1 VYILDSARNPSPV
14 GLAGELYIGGDGLAC
29 GYLNRPEL
37 TAEKF
42 VTVDPGGGAQPERL
56 YRTGDLAR
64 WLSDGNIE
72 FIGRMD
78 NQVKIRGFR
87 VEPGEIETTLAAH
100 PALREAIVTARPG
113 CSGALQLAAYV
124 VCQPGRTVDS
134 GELREFLGASLPG
147 FMVPSHFVQLTEL
160 PLTPNGKVDRRA
172 LPPPPAPPSAGAV
185 PGQPPRNSTETL
197 VAGIWSEILECD
209 QVGIDDNF
217 FHLGGHSLL
226 ATQIVSR
233 LSQALDVEIPVRM
246 IFEAPTVSALARA
259 ADEARLRPLPRAE
272 TLLRRE
278 PSQAEKLLARLD
290 GLSESEVEE
299 LLLEL
304 EENEVER

>member
-1 VYILDSARNPSPV
+1 
-14 GLAGELYIGGDGLAC
+14 
-29 GYLNRPEL
+29 
-37 TAEKF
+37 
-42 VTVDPGGGAQPERL
+42 
-56 YRTGDLAR
+56 
-64 WLSDGNIE
+64 
-72 FIGRMD
+72 
-78 NQVKIRGFR
+78 
-87 VEPGEIETTLAAH
+87 VEPGEIETALAAH
-100 PALREAIVTARPG
+100 PALREAIVTARPDH
-113 CSGALQLAAYV
+113 SGTLQLAAYV
-124 VCQPGRTVDS
+124 VCEQGRTADS
-134 GELREFLGASLPG
+134 GELREFLAATLPA

-172 LPPPPAPPSAGAV
+172 LPPPQAPPTSGAE
-185 PGQPPRNSTETL
+185 PGQAPRNSTESL
-197 VAGIWSEILECD
+197 VAGIWREILERD
-209 QVGIDDNF
+209 QVGIEDNF

-246 IFEAPTVSALARA
+246 VFEAPTIAALARA
-259 ADEARLRPLPRAE
+259 VDEAQLKPAPRME